1 MAHLPPPWAEA
12 LKGEMAYAIG
22 RQETAIR
29 TLDDVHRIV
38 SSLAEPPEEG
48 SELGELLKALVAI
61 VQAIEE
67 RGQRLEAM
75 LEQLLQRR

>member
-1 MAHLPPPWAEA
+1 MADLPPPWAEA
-12 LKGEMAYAIG
+12 LKGEMDYAIG

-38 SSLAEPPEEG
+38 SGLAEPPEG
-48 SELGELLKALVAI
+48 SELGDLLKALVAI
-61 VQAIEE
+61 VQASEE
-67 RGQRLEAM
+67 RGRRMEAM

>member
-1 MAHLPPPWAEA
+1 MADLLPPWAEA
-12 LKGEMAYAIG
+12 LTGEIAYAIG

-38 SSLAEPPEEG
+38 SGLAEPTEGG

-61 VQAIEE
+61 VQANEE
-67 RGQRLEAM
+67 RGQRMEAM
-75 LEQLLQRR
+75 LDQLLQPR